1 MKSAREM
8 FEELGY
14 EYKEIKTS
22 IFRNIQYKKYSK
34 IIFFRYD
41 KCIIPYCDYGDGE
54 EGSALLNLK
63 ELQAINKQVEEL
75 GWNKEEKLM
84 FKPVDDERKELEYI
98 KSENA
103 RKINN
108 KIYKLKSKDLIY
120 EGMLSDTYH
129 TFDSLYFQRMILF
142 AVICNQNKNISWKSK
157 KHEDGTMYDNYFI
170 VGINTP
176 KGTYT
181 YHYHIQYWN
190 YFKVKELKNAPK
202 WDGHTDKDV
211 IRLLSLEELRKI

>member
-1 MKSAREM
+1 M
-8 FEELGY
+8 
-14 EYKEIKTS
+14 
-22 IFRNIQYKKYSK
+22 
-34 IIFFRYD
+34 
-41 KCIIPYCDYGDGE
+41 
-54 EGSALLNLK
+54 LK
-63 ELQAINKQVEEL
+63 PI
-75 GWNKEEKLM
+75 
-84 FKPVDDERKELEYI
+84 DDERKELEYI

-176 KGTYT
+176 KETYT
-181 YHYHIQYWN
+181 YHYHMQYWN

-211 IRLLSLEELRKI
+211 IRLLSLEEL